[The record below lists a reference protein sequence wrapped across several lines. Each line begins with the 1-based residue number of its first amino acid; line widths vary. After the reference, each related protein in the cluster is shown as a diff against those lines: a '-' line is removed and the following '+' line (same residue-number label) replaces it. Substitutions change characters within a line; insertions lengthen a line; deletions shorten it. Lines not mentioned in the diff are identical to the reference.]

1 MRDFKMRKI
10 KMMRRLIL
18 VALCAVAFL
27 GLARWTMKSAAA
39 AGDLKDEVMKAEDAR
54 NEALPKG
61 DVPAL
66 EKIYSDDLVYTNARG
81 ETLTKTQHLADL
93 KGRKL
98 SFVSFKHSDV
108 SVHVYGN
115 TGIVTGI
122 STSAVS
128 YNGTVSSSPRKFMN
142 VYVKQGGQWLCAA
155 HSETP
160 MAQ

>member
-1 MRDFKMRKI
+1 
-10 KMMRRLIL
+10 MMRRFLL
-18 VALCAVAFL
+18 VALCAVTFL
-27 GLARWTMKSAAA
+27 GLARWTVKNTAAA
-39 AGDLKDEVMKAEDAR
+39 DDIKAEVMKAEDAR
-54 NEALPKG
+54 NESLPKG

-81 ETLTKTQHLADL
+81 ETLTKTQHLADI
-93 KGRKL
+93 KNRKL

-115 TGIVTGI
+115 MGIVTGV

-128 YNGTVSSSPRKFMN
+128 LNGVVSSSPRKFMN
-142 VYVKQGGQWLCAA
+142 IYVKQDGKWLCAG

-160 MAQ
+160 MIQ